1 MEAIWPIASIMKLRW
16 AHYMHNQNLC
26 RGEVKQSRYVLFCFT
41 LLLEESLM
49 ETRRY
54 TVPIQQAIPTR
65 YPSDLND
72 QEFELIAP
80 HVAQKDGSGKKRT
93 VDIREV
99 LNAVFYRIR
108 TGCQWRML
116 PNDFPAWYH
125 VWYYYR
131 TWRNDGTLEQ
141 INTLLRRDVR
151 RQAGRDP
158 EPSVGIIDSQ
168 SIETTEMG
176 GEKGFDPH
184 KLVKGRKRHLMT
196 DTLGLILF
204 VVVCAA
210 SIADSDGAE
219 YIFHETAGR
228 FPRLHTVLVDQGYKS
243 WLVEFAK
250 RWFGIIVDIV
260 QRPPEQHEFVVQ
272 PQRWKIERTFGWL
285 NWSRIL
291 SKEYERTTESSESNI
306 YLASIRLMLRRLT
319 FSPK

>member
-1 MEAIWPIASIMKLRW
+1 MTNR
-16 AHYMHNQNLC
+16 HYTETATPHDS
-26 RGEVKQSRYVLFCFT
+26 KRY
-41 LLLEESLM
+41 
-49 ETRRY
+49 
-54 TVPIQQAIPTR
+54 A
-65 YPSDLND
+65 SDLD
-72 QEFELIAP
+72 DREFELIAP

-93 VDIREV
+93 VNIREI
-99 LNAVFYRIR
+99 LNAIFYRTR

-116 PNDFPAWYH
+116 PKDFPAWYH

-131 TWRNDGTLEQ
+131 EWRNDGTWELL
-141 INTLLRRDVR
+141 NTLLRREVR
-151 RQAGRDP
+151 SNTGRNG

-176 GEKGFDPH
+176 GEKGFNPY
-184 KLVKGRKRHLMT
+184 KQVKGRKRHLMT

-219 YIFHETAGR
+219 YILNETKGR
-228 FPRLHTVLVDQGYKS
+228 FPRLRTILVDQGYKS

-260 QRPPEQHEFVVQ
+260 NRPPKQHEFAVQ

-285 NWSRIL
+285 DWSRIL
-291 SKEYERTTESSESNI
+291 GKEYERTTESSASDV
-306 YLASIRLMLRRLT
+306 YLASIRLMLRRLV